1 MFDRGIYLFD
11 RVIRVL
17 DSGWVETSGLGS
29 RLGLGGLWVC
39 CWVLIGLGLR
49 F

>member
-17 DSGWVETSGLGS
+17 DSGWVETGGLGS
-29 RLGLGGLWVC
+29 RLMGLVGLVMDWVYLDQ
-39 CWVLIGLGLR
+39 V
-49 F
+49 